1 MNTIAKALSQS
12 RHFQISSLPIFS
24 VVTDNI
30 DGKHQRKCHGF
41 AFAIVNCEHNLTE
54 TSKLRFKLTQYSHKI
69 MAER

>member
-1 MNTIAKALSQS
+1 MNTMVKALSQS

-41 AFAIVNCEHNLTE
+41 AFAIVKCEHNLTE